1 MYFMAK
7 NERILAQDLAEIK
20 HAMQTNDLA
29 KINELRKILVKEI
42 QKYPVKPDIMDRLE
56 KVSNYPRLTDVSS
69 DEQVKEIEI
78 LIEILISSR

>member
-1 MYFMAK
+1 MAK

-20 HAMQTNDLA
+20 HAIQTNVLA
-29 KINELRKILVKEI
+29 KINELCEILAKEI